1 MANVG
6 SLVVDLRAN
15 SAAFVAEMEKS
26 RTATERLSRNVEAG
40 MSRVGTAFQSAS
52 RFIQGFAGALSVGA
66 VIEFSRAS
74 VAAVGGLAD
83 LAAQLGISAEALQ
96 VYRFAANT
104 GGASAEQLETALI
117 RLGDTIGNAARG
129 NAEAIASFD
138 RLGVRILD
146 VAGNIRPT
154 EAILEDIAR
163 ALAATE
169 DPARRVAAANDLFGR
184 SGARLIPMLS
194 DLAGG
199 YDQLRG
205 AAERAG
211 QVVSADIVER
221 TKRLADAW
229 AATQTSLRNIAA
241 TVATPAFEAFA
252 RVMEHAA
259 RGAEVVRLL
268 LNGGSIS
275 ELQQLSERVAGLREN
290 IRQEQT
296 ILDGLTNRPQA
307 ERDDLRQWIEFRRS
321 RVENFQRE
329 LAAAQA
335 RLNELRPPAA
345 PGDSNPPASG
355 NPPRGS
361 GAAARATEADRFGE
375 SLERLQRQIDPVYRL
390 EREYAEQRQILD
402 EAFNSG
408 AFTVERYGERV
419 SQLNARYDEA
429 RKSALGVADGAARA
443 TDRTGELIQ
452 AFEGFGRSSAKTIAD
467 MVVGLDQANFS
478 IGRLIQTLASG
489 ILEKL
494 IYERITGPLTR
505 AAGGFFDSLL
515 GNAFSF
521 LGGGKS
527 AAFAGVPAGVTS
539 VAVGHS
545 GGVGREIGR
554 SRVVDAMAF
563 AGAPRF
569 HSGKAPWGAGEMP
582 AIIRPEE
589 SVLTPGQMR
598 ALGPRGDVVVNV
610 IDQRG
615 AGAPPVETRSSTGP
629 NGERTIDLFIG
640 ERVNRNADNG
650 GLDKAMQRNFGV
662 ARTPTRRS

>member
-1 MANVG
+1 MANIG
-6 SLVVDLRAN
+6 ELSVDLKLGIASLIQN
-15 SAAFVAEMEKS
+15 
-26 RTATERLSRNVEAG
+26 TERSRGAFEQIARSAETTSG
-40 MSRVGTAFQSAS
+40 RVQRALEGANRVVAALGAS
-52 RFIQGFAGALSVGA
+52 LSVGA
-66 VIEFSRAS
+66 IVEFSRAS

-199 YDQLRG
+199 YDQMRA

-211 QVVSADIVER
+211 QVVSTDLVDR
-221 TKRLADAW
+221 TKRLADSW
-229 AATQTSLRNIAA
+229 AAISSRLTNIAA
-241 TVATPAFEAFA
+241 IVATPAFERFA
-252 RVMEHAA
+252 RVLEWAD
-259 RGAEVVRLL
+259 RGIQMIDIIV
-268 LNGGSIS
+268 NGGSIS
-275 ELQQLSERVAGLREN
+275 EIQQLTERITGLRNNLEFAQSVLAGLMNRPADEREN
-290 IRQEQT
+290 LFSSIERRREEVRVLGEEIAT
-296 ILDGLTNRPQA
+296 A
-307 ERDDLRQWIEFRRS
+307 E
-321 RVENFQRE
+321 
-329 LAAAQA
+329 A
-335 RLNELRPPAA
+335 RLNQLRPRPPAGA
-345 PGDSNPPASG
+345 SNPPASG
-355 NPPRGS
+355 TPPRGS
-361 GAAARATEADRFGE
+361 GVAARATEADRFGE

-402 EAFNSG
+402 EAFNTG

-598 ALGPRGDVVVNV
+598 ALGPRGDVSIEI

-615 AGAPPVETRSSTGP
+615 AGAPPVKTEHGTGPDGRRLIRMTIQSETRTGIEQ
-629 NGERTIDLFIG
+629 GAFDRSL
-640 ERVNRNADNG
+640 AS
-650 GLDKAMQRNFGV
+650 NFGV